1 MEDRELE
8 RRERAYRDGRP
19 LPVLEG
25 RTVIVIDDG
34 LATGASMH
42 AAVLAIREQSPGK
55 IIVAVPVAAAETC
68 EEFRGLAD
76 GIVCVETPD
85 PFYAV
90 GIWYE
95 DFGQTTDQEVHDLL
109 SAARGTQQSET

>member
-1 MEDRELE
+1 
-8 RRERAYRDGRP
+8 
-19 LPVLEG
+19 
-25 RTVIVIDDG
+25 
-34 LATGASMH
+34 
-42 AAVLAIREQSPGK
+42 VLAIREQSPGK
-55 IIVAVPVAAAETC
+55 IIVAVPVAAVETC

-76 GIVCVETPD
+76 EIVCVETPD